1 LPNEDSPPSLLRF
14 SDQKNTLIIII
25 ILISGL
31 VTANFLDSL
40 VKGDDAVFVKELGS
54 TWLGIMLF
62 VTTVATTY
70 GSAIYLVSRF
80 LTPIYR
86 ENRIHSMYFNL
97 LYRYLRI
104 IQCLIA
110 GILILI
116 IFQMI
121 LNFRYNTE
129 LVIVAEVLSF
139 SFASF
144 VMALLS
150 HRLLSWY
157 RFSKNITVL
166 LYGSSLALAAIS
178 TGTIA
183 ALNSSLILL
192 DKPAEIGG
200 NNNNFNSIKYNALAV
215 TLNTLTYMPLR
226 IGFILYWFATVLLLR
241 NYSKSLG
248 QIKFWALVSLPL
260 LVYLFANSDTQQLQ
274 RQNILFRIILYQSAN
289 LGAVFFCIVFLT
301 TAKAMRLN
309 RHNTLAQYLTI
320 SAYGT
325 VLVATTLP
333 QPVVDTFYPP
343 FAVVAWSFVGL
354 ACYMYSLGFY
364 FSAITIS
371 QDTKLRQSIRQF
383 AIKESKLLDNIGTAQ
398 MEQEI
403 QRRVLKIA
411 KEQEDILKEHTG
423 VEQSAAIDEQDMKL
437 YLEEVMKEVAGIRRD
452 KKE

>member
-1 LPNEDSPPSLLRF
+1 MLL
-14 SDQKNTLIIII
+14 
-25 ILISGL
+25 
-31 VTANFLDSL
+31 
-40 VKGDDAVFVKELGS
+40 
-54 TWLGIMLF
+54 
-62 VTTVATTY
+62 
-70 GSAIYLVSRF
+70 
-80 LTPIYR
+80 
-86 ENRIHSMYFNL
+86 NL
-97 LYRYLRI
+97 RYT
-104 IQCLIA
+104 
-110 GILILI
+110 
-116 IFQMI
+116 
-121 LNFRYNTE
+121 TE
-129 LVIVAEVLSF
+129 LVIIAEALSF
-139 SFASF
+139 SFASI

-166 LYGSSLALAAIS
+166 LFGLSLALAAIS

-192 DKPAEIGG
+192 DKPAEIGS
-200 NNNNFNSIKYNALAV
+200 NNNNFSNMKYNALAV
-215 TLNTLTYMPLR
+215 TLNTITYMPLR

-260 LVYLFANSDTQQLQ
+260 LVYLFANIIFIGGYMQQAQ
-274 RQNILFRIILYQSAN
+274 PQNVLFRIILNQSAN
-289 LGAVFFCIVFLT
+289 LGAVFFAIVFLT

-309 RHNTLAQYLTI
+309 RHNALAQYLTI

-354 ACYMYSLGFY
+354 ACYMYGMGFY

-371 QDTKLRQSIRQF
+371 QDTNLRHSIRQF

-411 KEQEDILKEHTG
+411 KEQEDILKERTG
-423 VEQSAAIDEQDMKL
+423 VEQSAAFDEQDMKL

>member
-1 LPNEDSPPSLLRF
+1 M
-14 SDQKNTLIIII
+14 T
-25 ILISGL
+25 ILIAGL
-31 VTANFLDSL
+31 ITGNFLDSL
-40 VKGDDAVFVKELGS
+40 VKGDDPVFVNELGS
-54 TWLGIMLF
+54 TWLGIIFF
-62 VTTVATTY
+62 VTTVAASY
-70 GSAIYLVSRF
+70 GSALYLVSRF

-86 ENRIHSMYFNL
+86 ENRIHSLYFNL
-97 LYRYLRI
+97 LYRFLRI
-104 IQCLIA
+104 IQCIIA

-116 IFQMI
+116 IFQML
-121 LNFRYNTE
+121 LNLRYNTE
-129 LVIVAEVLSF
+129 LVIIAEALSF
-139 SFASF
+139 SFASI

-157 RFSKNITVL
+157 RFNKNITVL
-166 LYGSSLALAAIS
+166 LYGLSLALAAIS

-192 DKPAEIGG
+192 DKPAEIGS
-200 NNNNFNSIKYNALAV
+200 NNNNFSNMKYNALAV
-215 TLNTLTYMPLR
+215 TLNTITYMPLR
-226 IGFILYWFATVLLLR
+226 LGFILYWFATVLLLR

-260 LVYLFANSDTQQLQ
+260 LVYLFANIIFIGGYTQQLQ

-289 LGAVFFCIVFLT
+289 LGAIFFAIVFLT
-301 TAKAMRLN
+301 IAKAMRLN

-320 SAYGT
+320 SAFGT
-325 VLVATTLP
+325 VLVAATLP

-354 ACYMYSLGFY
+354 ASYMYGLGFY

-403 QRRVLKIA
+403 QRSVLKIA
-411 KEQEDILKEHTG
+411 KEQEDILKDRTG
-423 VEQSAAIDEQDMKL
+423 VEQSAAFDEQDMKL